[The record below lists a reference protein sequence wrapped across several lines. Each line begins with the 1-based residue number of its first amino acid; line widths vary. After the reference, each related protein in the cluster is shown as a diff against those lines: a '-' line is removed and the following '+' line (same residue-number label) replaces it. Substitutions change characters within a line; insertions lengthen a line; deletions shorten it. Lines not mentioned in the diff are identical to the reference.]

1 MNLNSVIPVKT
12 GTTDPSLYGVAGA
25 AFDFRI
31 FSRRSER
38 LGNAGLANQARSEI
52 RHKSPPSDP
61 FSHKGLTTRHFRRPP
76 RIGWK
81 QRRTAAAS
89 PPLQAEAEHVNAQP
103 ERRGARRPRPAAR
116 RIFRRLVQAE
126 RRGSQARH
134 QRIRRRH
141 RQPQPVR
148 PLRTPYPTSLPL
160 PPSAL
165 QIPKHQLYPPLG
177 PVSSA
182 RRTTGLSSGRL
193 PPPSRHSPAGLGA
206 VYPAAGDESLHLALA
221 GCGIS
226 HFWVCDTP
234 IMERPIPRA
243 NLFSNS
249 SQKAS
254 RSQPMKG

>member
-1 MNLNSVIPVKT
+1 M
-12 GTTDPSLYGVAGA
+12 YWVAGA
-25 AFDFRI
+25 AFDFRL

-38 LGNAGLANQARSEI
+38 LGNAGLANQARYKI
-52 RHKSPPSDP
+52 RHKSPPADP

-134 QRIRRRH
+134 PRIRRRH

-148 PLRTPYPTSLPL
+148 PLRTPCPTSLPL

-165 QIPKHQLYPPLG
+165 QIHNHSALSPFWGRFHQQG
-177 PVSSA
+177 
-182 RRTTGLSSGRL
+182 GR
-193 PPPSRHSPAGLGA
+193 PACIQAGFRPRSRHGPAGFGA
-206 VYPAAGDESLHLALA
+206 VYPAAGDESLHLALV

-234 IMERPIPRA
+234 IMERPLPRA